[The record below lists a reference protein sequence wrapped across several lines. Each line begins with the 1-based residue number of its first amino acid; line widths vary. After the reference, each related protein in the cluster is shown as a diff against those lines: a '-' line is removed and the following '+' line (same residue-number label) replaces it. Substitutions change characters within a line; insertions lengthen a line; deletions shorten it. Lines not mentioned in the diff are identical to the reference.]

1 MPALIVGA
9 TVASYWIGWLIG
21 SPILVPILNTA
32 ASYPFMVAALWR
44 GRLISAIGR
53 MLIWAATMA
62 VCATAMSYR
71 HPADTDRLFVGGEA
85 YRVEM
90 HAWVTTG
97 VGAESMPSTFIP
109 QHVWHAVAFAAL
121 TLATGGALAMPM
133 GAVLTNY
140 MGHYVGTLAAMGA
153 HPIALM
159 ILGWHPWAIVRIVS
173 FVIIGVVLSVPL
185 LMRLARRRSV
195 RATGVRATQPD
206 AGQGRRLLAWA
217 LGGLVLDI
225 VMKAALAPAWQRLLA
240 RLYYG

>member
-1 MPALIVGA
+1 MGDD
-9 TVASYWIGWLIG
+9 G
-21 SPILVPILNTA
+21 
-32 ASYPFMVAALWR
+32 R
-44 GRLISAIGR
+44 GRR
-53 MLIWAATMA
+53 
-62 VCATAMSYR
+62 
-71 HPADTDRLFVGGEA
+71 E
-85 YRVEM
+85 
-90 HAWVTTG
+90 
-97 VGAESMPSTFIP
+97 
-109 QHVWHAVAFAAL
+109 HAVAFAAL

-185 LMRLARRRSV
+185 LMRLARRH
-195 RATGVRATQPD
+195 GVRATQPD

-225 VMKAALAPAWQRLLA
+225 VLKAALAPAWQRLLA